1 MELIIII
8 AIVAFLGIRALVR
21 SNKAKKE
28 YKEIGSYVDY
38 KPLSKT
44 LNNKDNEYRFLQIL
58 GVKNI
63 NETVINNIKKIS
75 SACTVNDIKRL
86 KLAEC
91 TKSLILGMNKAG
103 IRTNSEL
110 TPPDNL
116 ETASSS
122 DIIKVIKK
130 SRIKYPKK
138 YPGYG
143 CKTCGEAE
151 FLRCLIEVR
160 VKQIQSNTVKGPND
174 LMFWVDA
181 VKEMQ
186 NASLPVSGIES
197 SGNASSGTGSWV
209 E

>member
-1 MELIIII
+1 MELIII
-8 AIVAFLGIRALVR
+8 AIVAFFGIRALVR
-21 SNKAKKE
+21 NNKAKKE

-44 LNNKDNEYRFLQIL
+44 LNNKNNEYRFLQIL

-91 TKSLILGMNKAG
+91 TESLILGMNKAG
-103 IRTNSEL
+103 IHTNSEL
-110 TPPDNL
+110 TPPNSL
-116 ETASSS
+116 EMASPS

-130 SRIKYPKK
+130 SRIKFPKK
-138 YPGYG
+138 YSGYG

-160 VKQIQSNTVKGPND
+160 IEQIQKNAVKGPND
-174 LMFWVDA
+174 LLFWIDA

-186 NASLPVSGIES
+186 NSNLPVSTIES
-197 SGNASSGTGSWV
+197 SGNGSWV